1 MITARINM
9 PGKISARIQVV
20 DKLTASMGAVVVVVE
35 DISHLP
41 QYDGPYEITPR
52 VTAQTLPTARKILTD
67 DLTVREIPRYDVS
80 NTAGG
85 KTIFI
90 ANEV

>member
-1 MITARINM
+1 MITAQIKKPGKITARIK
-9 PGKISARIQVV
+9 GV
-20 DKLTASMGAVVVVVE
+20 DKLSAQLGSVVVVVE

-41 QYDGPYEITPR
+41 QYDGPYEVTPR

-67 DLTVREIPRYDVS
+67 DITVREIPRYDVS

>member
-1 MITARINM
+1 MITARIRS
-9 PGKISARIQVV
+9 PEKITARIKGTEKMSVQF
-20 DKLTASMGAVVVVVE
+20 GEVVVVVE

-41 QYDGPYEITPR
+41 QYDGPYEVTPR
-52 VTAQTLPTARKILTD
+52 VAAQTLPTARKIMTE

>member
-1 MITARINM
+1 MITARIRAPERITARM
-9 PGKISARIQVV
+9 QGTAKMSAQF
-20 DKLTASMGAVVVVVE
+20 GAVVVVVE

-41 QYDGPYEITPR
+41 QYDGSYEVTPR
-52 VTAQTLPTARKILTD
+52 VTAQTLPTARKILTE

-85 KTIFI
+85 KTIYI